1 MVDFT
6 EDQVEDIK
14 DGFDLYDRTGEGK
27 LFYNQVGDLIRGL
40 GFKPTNKDVAG
51 VLGNPK
57 KEEMNTKTCNFDE
70 FLGYVKSIAET
81 QQEGTFEDFVEGLRV
96 FDKEGNGTVMGAE
109 IRHVL
114 ATLGEKLTVE
124 EVEIIFEGA
133 EDANGQI
140 HYENFIKGLMAE
152 KE

>member
-6 EDQVEDIK
+6 EDQIEDIK

-27 LFYNQVGDLIRGL
+27 LFFNQVGDLVRGL

-70 FLGYVKSIAET
+70 FLGYVKTIAES

-133 EDANGQI
+133 EDSNGQI
-140 HYENFIKGLMAE
+140 HYEEFIKGLMAE

>member
-14 DGFDLYDRTGEGK
+14 DGFDLYDGTGEGK

-140 HYENFIKGLMAE
+140 HYENFIKQLMTE

>member
-6 EDQVEDIK
+6 EDQLEDIK
-14 DGFDLYDRTGEGK
+14 DGFELYDRTGEGK
-27 LFYNQVGDLIRGL
+27 LYFNQVGDLIRGL
-40 GFKPTNKDVAG
+40 GFKPTNANVAEA
-51 VLGNPK
+51 LGNPK

-140 HYENFIKGLMAE
+140 HYENFIKQLMTE

>member
-1 MVDFT
+1 MRWWD
-6 EDQVEDIK
+6 K
-14 DGFDLYDRTGEGK
+14 K
-27 LFYNQVGDLIRGL
+27 WNKVGDLIRGL

-96 FDKEGNGTVMGAE
+96 FDKERVYK
-109 IRHVL
+109 I
-114 ATLGEKLTVE
+114 
-124 EVEIIFEGA
+124 
-133 EDANGQI
+133 
-140 HYENFIKGLMAE
+140 
-152 KE
+152 

>member
-1 MVDFT
+1 MMKFKS
-6 EDQVEDIK
+6 QN
-14 DGFDLYDRTGEGK
+14 GK
-27 LFYNQVGDLIRGL
+27 LKKYNQVGDLIRGL

-96 FDKEGNGTVMGAE
+96 FDKERVYKIYA
-109 IRHVL
+109 
-114 ATLGEKLTVE
+114 
-124 EVEIIFEGA
+124 II
-133 EDANGQI
+133 
-140 HYENFIKGLMAE
+140 
-152 KE
+152 

>member
-57 KEEMNTKTCNFDE
+57 KEEMNTKTCSFDE

-140 HYENFIKGLMAE
+140 HYENFIKQLMTE

>member
-1 MVDFT
+1 MG
-6 EDQVEDIK
+6 VEDIK

-81 QQEGTFEDFVEGLRV
+81 QQEGTFEVSVSSTRKV
-96 FDKEGNGTVMGAE
+96 TVPSWALKSDTFWPPS
-109 IRHVL
+109 V
-114 ATLGEKLTVE
+114 K
-124 EVEIIFEGA
+124 
-133 EDANGQI
+133 N
-140 HYENFIKGLMAE
+140 
-152 KE
+152 

>member
-6 EDQVEDIK
+6 EDQIEDIK
-14 DGFDLYDRTGEGK
+14 DGFELYDRTGEGK
-27 LFYNQVGDLIRGL
+27 LFFNQVGDLIRGL

-70 FLGYVKSIAET
+70 FLGMVKTIAEN

>member
-6 EDQVEDIK
+6 EDQIEDIK

-27 LFYNQVGDLIRGL
+27 LFFNQVGDLVRGL

-70 FLGYVKSIAET
+70 FLGFVKTIAES

-133 EDANGQI
+133 EDSNGQI
-140 HYENFIKGLMAE
+140 HYEEFIKGLMAE